1 MNMCVQIVQD
11 VNAVVI
17 KCGIIYV
24 VAGYNNI
31 YLSRNMV
38 SYVLLKRLN
47 INLKIYIYLIMEIN
61 KEIIKILDKIIT
73 NKYNYIT

>member
-1 MNMCVQIVQD
+1 
-11 VNAVVI
+11 
-17 KCGIIYV
+17 
-24 VAGYNNI
+24 
-31 YLSRNMV
+31 MV

-73 NKYNYIT
+73 NKYNYITLSYPFKEN

>member
-1 MNMCVQIVQD
+1 
-11 VNAVVI
+11 
-17 KCGIIYV
+17 
-24 VAGYNNI
+24 
-31 YLSRNMV
+31 MV

-73 NKYNYIT
+73 NKYNYITQSYPFKGN